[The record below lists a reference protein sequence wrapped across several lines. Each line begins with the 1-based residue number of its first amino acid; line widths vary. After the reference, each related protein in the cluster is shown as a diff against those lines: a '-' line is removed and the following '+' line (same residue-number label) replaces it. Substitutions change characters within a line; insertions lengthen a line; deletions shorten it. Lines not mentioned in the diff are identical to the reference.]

1 MHIKNLKS
9 KIFISAAIL
18 AGVMTSGC
26 KMVTEDL
33 DPCPAQLRIRFVYDY
48 NLKWGDAFS
57 HEVTSVNVWAFNPE
71 GALVWSGS
79 AAGAELASGD
89 FYLATP
95 LTEGEY
101 DFVAWCGLE
110 GNADFDLATYT
121 PASKEDLEVTMRTVE
136 EDGENVSKSDLPGL
150 YHAYVSGVDYEVDPY
165 NPTVKTVTMSLMKDT
180 KDIRVML
187 QHLDGSEIENR
198 DFSVTITDNN
208 AEYAWNNALLPT
220 SPMVTYQPWN
230 IKYGQTTAP
239 GEEDTR
245 TLYDM
250 ATTRVQTTVASL
262 LFELSTGRLMV
273 DSKARL
279 VVHRNWDD
287 RDIIDIP
294 LVDYFLLVKGH
305 YGDITDQEYLDRQ
318 DDYSI
323 VFFIDKHSN
332 WYVAGGI
339 FVNSWAVVPPQ
350 DSEL

>member
-1 MHIKNLKS
+1 MHIKNFKS

-26 KMVTEDL
+26 KMVTDDL

-48 NLKWGDAFS
+48 NLKWGDAFP
-57 HEVTSVNVWAFNPE
+57 HEVTSVNVWAFNPA
-71 GALVWSGS
+71 GALVWSGN
-79 AAGAELASGD
+79 AAGAQLASGE
-89 FYLATP
+89 FYLDTP
-95 LTEGEY
+95 LSEGEY

-136 EDGENVSKSDLPGL
+136 QDGLNISKSDLPGL
-150 YHAYVSGVDYEVDPY
+150 YHAYESDVQYEIDPY
-165 NPTVKTVTMSLMKDT
+165 NPTLKTVTMSLIKDT
-180 KDIRVML
+180 KDIRIML
-187 QHLDGSEIENR
+187 QHLDGSAIENR

-208 AEYAWNNALLPT
+208 AEYDWNNNLLPT
-220 SPMVTYQPWN
+220 SPLVTYQPWN

-239 GEEDTR
+239 GEDETR

-250 ATTRVQTTVASL
+250 AQTKAQTTVASL
-262 LFELSTGRLMV
+262 LFELSAGRLMV

-279 VVHRNWDD
+279 VVHRNWDN
-287 RDIIDIP
+287 RDIINIP
-294 LVDYFLLVKGH
+294 LVQYFLLVKGH

-323 VFFIDKHSN
+323 VFFIDQNSN
-332 WYVAGGI
+332 WYTAGGI
-339 FVNSWAVVPPQ
+339 FINSWAVVPPQ
-350 DSEL
+350 DGEL